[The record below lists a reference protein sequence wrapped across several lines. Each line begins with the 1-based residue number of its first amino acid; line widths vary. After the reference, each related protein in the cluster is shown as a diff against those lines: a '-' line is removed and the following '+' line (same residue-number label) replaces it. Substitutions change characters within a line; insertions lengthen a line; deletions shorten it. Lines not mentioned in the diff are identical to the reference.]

1 MPLFKKKELKEEE
14 RKQLEKEREDI
25 LLLISQL
32 EEEFQKASITE
43 AVYKE
48 TKEKYEKKLA
58 EINKKLG
65 IKEEKKKED
74 KKKKEEENPYKQEGS
89 EEEGPVFIDPLN
101 PPKEVEEVKV
111 EENREEVGE
120 SRIGV
125 ELEKIKAFVESL
137 RETDKTLN
145 EQIRGLAEA
154 LGEVRSMVFQTDGAL
169 KELEMK
175 VEKLSSDIE
184 EISPEK
190 IDKRIR
196 EIEKRLESFDVFK
209 EKTEKKLEDIG
220 QNVSKISEFLR
231 TAGGLENLMEVSKEI
246 KKKSEE
252 IKEVVKYVERLATQV
267 EKAFVESTKNLQ
279 DFPVIKGR
287 LEMLEESV
295 RDISKTIEG
304 INARLE
310 NVATLKD
317 LESFRTD
324 VTSLKSQIDEINK
337 VLPIAEAKIP
347 ESIKRLREERDDVL
361 LLINSL
367 EEELKQGKISLG
379 DYNSSKS
386 KALEKLR
393 KIEDKLIEE
402 WKKVEKFIESGGI
415 EAIPEGEAREAIGE
429 KKEEVE
435 KGATEEN
442 VGEEILQRV
451 ETKEV
456 KEERQISVS
465 ENGEKKLSKNIETL
479 ANQIEKSFSEIVEN
493 LKALIILRE
502 RLETLESMLLTE
514 ISEELERENSANLK
528 IKSKIE
534 KTKEANFK
542 IKSKVEKTKDKKVED
557 RYKKKV
563 TSKVS
568 SKVIEPV
575 KIKSKEQLLTVLKKI
590 KEEI

>member
-32 EEEFQKASITE
+32 EEEFQKANITE

-65 IKEEKKKED
+65 IKEEKKKEE
-74 KKKKEEENPYKQEGS
+74 KKKEGEENPYKQEGS
-89 EEEGPVFIDPLN
+89 PEEGPVFIDPLN
-101 PPKEVEEVKV
+101 PPKEAEEVKV
-111 EENREEVGE
+111 EESREEVGE
-120 SRIGV
+120 SKIGV

-175 VEKLSSDIE
+175 VEKLASDIE

-196 EIEKRLESFDVFK
+196 EIEKRLESFDVFR

-246 KKKSEE
+246 KKKVDEV
-252 IKEVVKYVERLATQV
+252 KEVVKYVERLATQV
-267 EKAFVESTKNLQ
+267 EKAFIESTKNLQ

-287 LEMLEESV
+287 LEMLEENV
-295 RDISKTIEG
+295 KDISKTIEG

-310 NVATLKD
+310 NMATLKD

-324 VTSLKSQIDEINK
+324 VASLRSQIDEINK
-337 VLPIAEAKIP
+337 VLPIVEAKIP

-367 EEELKQGKISLG
+367 DEELKQGKISLG

-393 KIEDKLIEE
+393 KIEDQLIEE
-402 WKKVEKFIESGGI
+402 WKKIEKFIESGGI
-415 EAIPEGEAREAIGE
+415 EAIPGGEAREASVE

-435 KGATEEN
+435 KRATEGN
-442 VGEEILQRV
+442 VGEEILQKAER
-451 ETKEV
+451 KEV
-456 KEERQISVS
+456 KEERKISVI
-465 ENGEKKLSKNIETL
+465 EDEGKKLSKNIEALT
-479 ANQIEKSFSEIVEN
+479 NQIEKSFSEIVEN
-493 LKALIILRE
+493 LKALRILRE
-502 RLETLESMLLTE
+502 KLETLESMLLAE
-514 ISEELERENSANLK
+514 ISEELEKGTPTDFEKKRKVEV
-528 IKSKIE
+528 KSKDM
-534 KTKEANFK
+534 
-542 IKSKVEKTKDKKVED
+542 KVEEKYEKKA
-557 RYKKKV
+557 
-563 TSKVS
+563 TSKAS
-568 SKVIEPV
+568 HEVIEPV

>member
-32 EEEFQKASITE
+32 EEEFQKANITE

-65 IKEEKKKED
+65 VKEEKKKED
-74 KKKKEEENPYKQEGS
+74 KKKKEEENPYKQESS

-101 PPKEVEEVKV
+101 PPKEVEEIKV

-120 SRIGV
+120 SKFGV

-145 EQIRGLAEA
+145 EQIRDLAEA

-175 VEKLSSDIE
+175 VEKLASDIE

-196 EIEKRLESFDVFK
+196 EIEKRLESLDVFR

-246 KKKSEE
+246 KKKVDEV
-252 IKEVVKYVERLATQV
+252 KEVVKYVERLATQV

-287 LEMLEESV
+287 LEMLEENV
-295 RDISKTIEG
+295 REISKTIEG

-324 VTSLKSQIDEINK
+324 VVSLKSQIGEINK

-393 KIEDKLIEE
+393 KIEDQLIEE

-415 EAIPEGEAREAIGE
+415 EAIPGGEARETGEE
-429 KKEEVE
+429 KKEEVG
-435 KGATEEN
+435 KIVSGEN
-442 VGEEILQRV
+442 ASSKILQKV
-451 ETKEV
+451 EGKEA
-456 KEERQISVS
+456 KEERQISVD
-465 ENGEKKLSKNIETL
+465 EGEEKKLSKNIEILT
-479 ANQIEKSFSEIVEN
+479 NQIEKSFSEIVES
-493 LKALIILRE
+493 LKALRILRE

-514 ISEELERENSANLK
+514 ISEELEKET
-528 IKSKIE
+528 SKDFE
-534 KTKEANFK
+534 KK
-542 IKSKVEKTKDKKVED
+542 KKVEEK
-557 RYKKKV
+557 YKKKE
-563 TSKVS
+563 TSEVR
-568 SKVIEPV
+568 SKIIEPV
-575 KIKSKEQLLTVLKKI
+575 KIKSKKQLLTVLKKI

>member
-231 TAGGLENLMEVSKEI
+231 TAGGLENLMEVFKEI